1 MTGHA
6 PIRVFKQVMI
16 MIYGYIRVS
25 TDRQSVA
32 NQKFEIEQFCKQQKL
47 AVDGWIEETI
57 SGTEEYEKRRLGR
70 LLRRVHA
77 GDMIVCSELSRL
89 GRSLFM
95 IMEILS
101 VCMNKGC
108 RVWTIKEGYR
118 LGEDLQSKV
127 LAFAFGLSAEI
138 ERTLISQRTR
148 EALARRRDE
157 GQKLGRPVGSRNA
170 WHKLDGMDVQ
180 VIRMWEESRSY
191 SDVARKTGVSRKTV
205 KRWLDSRM
213 QA

>member
-1 MTGHA
+1 MSN
-6 PIRVFKQVMI
+6 PP
-16 MIYGYIRVS
+16 
-25 TDRQSVA
+25 
-32 NQKFEIEQFCKQQKL
+32 
-47 AVDGWIEETI
+47 
-57 SGTEEYEKRRLGR
+57 
-70 LLRRVHA
+70 
-77 GDMIVCSELSRL
+77 
-89 GRSLFM
+89 